1 MATIHMDVVV
11 IGGGVTGTAIAHA
24 LVRRGVRNVLLLE
37 QRMTAGNT
45 TRGAFGI
52 VRTYHAS
59 RVMVSVARRSLR
71 LYEQFEDE
79 TGGAAAFTRTGLLI
93 LVPEGEQE
101 MLEANVGVA
110 THLGG
115 SVQLLA
121 TSDEVRSVEPRISLN
136 GVAAAAYEPG
146 AGYGDPVQASA
157 AFAIRARDLGAQI
170 RQGIRILNIDTVGEP
185 GERRITGVLT
195 DGGYVNTGCVVNA
208 GGMWGPTVGELVGV
222 ELPVLSYRYLGV
234 VLRHPPSFG
243 AAHPITLDLVSG
255 AVMRPSGPR
264 LTLVG
269 PLGAVAEDVVPPG
282 WDDPRTDPSA
292 APEYQTALRRR
303 YPELA
308 TATVHAAWA
317 TSHDVSPDWHPM
329 IGPVD
334 GVEGYYCAVG
344 MGGHSFALAPAV
356 GEMVARL
363 ITDESSDGVV
373 RPRRS
378 ADLDPKSHA
387 FFFRP
392 GRFAGRDAGAHL
404 PASRDIR
411 LNNTT

>member
-1 MATIHMDVVV
+1 MDVVV
-11 IGGGVTGTAIAHA
+11 IGGGITGTSIAYA

-52 VRTYHAS
+52 VRTYHGS
-59 RVMVSVARRSLR
+59 RVMVSMARRSLR
-71 LYEQFEDE
+71 LYEQFEE
-79 TGGAAAFTRTGLLI
+79 ESGTTMFARTGLVV
-93 LVPEGEQE
+93 LVPAGEQE

-110 THLGG
+110 THLG
-115 SVQLLA
+115 SNVRLLS
-121 TSDEVRSVEPRISLN
+121 TSDDVRAVEPRIHLD

-146 AGYGDPVQASA
+146 AGYGDPVRTTA

-170 RQGIRILNIDTVGEP
+170 RQGIRILNVDTLGER

-195 DGGYVNTGCVVNA
+195 DGGYVRTGCVVNA
-208 GGMWGPTVGELVGV
+208 GGMWGPAVSEMVGV

-243 AAHPITLDLVSG
+243 TAHPITLDLVNG
-255 AVMRPSGPR
+255 AVMRPNGPR

-317 TSHDVSPDWHPM
+317 TSHDVSPDWYPM

-344 MGGHSFALAPAV
+344 MGGHSFSLAPAV

-363 ITDESSDGVV
+363 ITDEGSDGVV

-378 ADLDPKSHA
+378 GDLDPKSHA
-387 FFFRP
+387 YFFRP
-392 GRFAGRDAGAHL
+392 GRFAGRSANAHL
-404 PASRDIR
+404 SASGDR
-411 LNNTT
+411 